1 MHMCT
6 MGMDKVQAPTS
17 DASKI
22 SFTNP
27 GSVEKTN
34 KPSGGS
40 AGNDLTDL
48 ASIHASHGLSADHI
62 ELQFI
67 FPKQSYIFKL
77 DPVPKV

>member
-6 MGMDKVQAPTS
+6 MGMGKAQAPTS
-17 DASKI
+17 DPSKV

-34 KPSGGS
+34 KPSSSS
-40 AGNDLTDL
+40 AGNDLIDL
-48 ASIHASHGLSADHI
+48 SSIHSSNGLSADLL
-62 ELQFI
+62 EFQLI